1 MRDSPVPRL
10 VTTLGGLSLPAEGV
24 ILPHEHVF
32 VDLRT
37 PDTPG
42 HGEAETA
49 AVVALMAP
57 LLRRAREAGIAAI
70 VDAGPVGVGR
80 RADLLLAVSE
90 ASGVPLLVPTGVYR
104 EPWIPAWVREADEG
118 RLGEWMA
125 GELAAGIGDT
135 GVRAGWI
142 KLSAGDDGMTPCEAK
157 VLRAAARAAAAGG
170 AALGSHTIRGR
181 VVLRQLDEAERCGF
195 DPRRFV
201 WIHAQV
207 EADHGLRREAARR
220 GAWIELD
227 SIGRPDGDAGVLD
240 LLRRC
245 LDDGLADRLL
255 LSQDRGWYDPA
266 KPGGGEPLAYH
277 HLVEAFLP
285 LALRSGIAQPTI
297 DALVR
302 VNPWRA
308 FAR

>member
-1 MRDSPVPRL
+1 MDAAAPLL
-10 VTTLGGLSLPAEGV
+10 VTTLGAVAQPPEGV

-42 HGEAETA
+42 HAEADAA

-57 LLRRAREAGIAAI
+57 LVRRAKAAGVAAI

-80 RADLLLAVSE
+80 RADILRAVSE
-90 ASGVPLLVPTGVYR
+90 AAGLPLVVPTGTYR
-104 EPWIPAWVREADEG
+104 EPWIPAWVHDADEG
-118 RLGEWMA
+118 RLHAWMV
-125 GELAAGIGDT
+125 GELSTGIGDT

-142 KLSAGDDGMTPCEAK
+142 KLSAGDDGITACERK
-157 VLRAAARAAAAGG
+157 VLRAAARAASETGC
-170 AALGSHTIRGR
+170 ALGSHTVRGS
-181 VVLRQLDEAERCGF
+181 VVLRQLDEIERCGL

-207 EADHGLRREAARR
+207 EADRAPRREAARR

-227 SIGRPDGDAGVLD
+227 DIGRPGGDAGTLE
-240 LLRRC
+240 LLLRC
-245 LDDGLADRLL
+245 LDDGLGDRLL
-255 LSQDRGWYDPA
+255 LSQDRGWYDA
-266 KPGGGEPLAYH
+266 AAPGGGEPRPYH
-277 HLVEAFLP
+277 HLVESFLP
-285 LALRSGIAQPTI
+285 MLRRAGLSESAVDG
-297 DALVR
+297 LVR
-302 VNPWRA
+302 LNPWRA

>member
-1 MRDSPVPRL
+1 VSGPRL
-10 VTTLGGLSLPAEGV
+10 LTTRGDLGLPPRGL

-42 HGEAETA
+42 HGEADPA
-49 AVVALMAP
+49 AVVALMVP
-57 LLRRAREAGIAAI
+57 LLRRVRDVGVEAI

-80 RADLLLAVSE
+80 RADLLRIVSE
-90 ASGVPLLVPTGVYR
+90 AAGLPLVVPTGVYR
-104 EPWIPAWVREADEG
+104 EPWIPSWVHEAGED
-118 RLGEWMA
+118 RIADWMLGELE
-125 GELAAGIGDT
+125 GGIGDT

-142 KLSAGDDGMTPCEAK
+142 KLSAGDDGMSPCELK
-157 VLRAAARAAAAGG
+157 ILRGAARAATATAA
-170 AALGSHTIRGR
+170 AIGSHTIRGA
-181 VVLRQLDEAERCGF
+181 VLLRQLDEVERLGL

-207 EADHGLRREAARR
+207 EPDHVLRREAARR

-227 SIGRPDGDAGVLD
+227 NIGRPQGDADVLAV
-240 LLRRC
+240 LRRC
-245 LDDGLADRLL
+245 LEDGMADRLL

-266 KPGGGEPLAYH
+266 KPGGGTPLPYD
-277 HLVEAFLP
+277 HLARSFLP
-285 LALRSGIAQPTI
+285 RARASGIAPEVI

-302 VNPWRA
+302 INPWRA

>member
-1 MRDSPVPRL
+1 MGTPAPRL
-10 VTTLGGLSLPAEGV
+10 VTTLGGLDLPAAGV
-24 ILPHEHVF
+24 VLPHEHVF

-42 HGEAETA
+42 HAEADTA

-80 RADLLLAVSE
+80 RADLLSGVSR
-90 ASGVPLLVPTGVYR
+90 ASGMPLLVPTGVYR
-104 EPWIPAWVREADEG
+104 EPWIPAWIREADED
-118 RLGEWMA
+118 RLRGWMA
-125 GELAAGIGDT
+125 GELAEGIGNT

-142 KLSAGDDGMTPCEAK
+142 KLSAGDDGMTRCELK
-157 VLRAAARAAAAGG
+157 VLRAAARAAAASG
-170 AALGSHTIRGR
+170 AALGSHTIRGS
-181 VVLRQLDEAERCGF
+181 VLLRQLDEAERCGL

-207 EADHGLRREAARR
+207 EPDHALRREAARR

-227 SIGRPDGDAGVLD
+227 SIGSPGGDAGVLD

-266 KPGGGEPLAYH
+266 KPAGGEPLAYH

-285 LALRSGIAQPTI
+285 IALRAGIGQPVV

>member
-1 MRDSPVPRL
+1 MGDGGLRL
-10 VTTLGGLSLPAEGV
+10 VTTLGDLALPAAGI

-42 HGEAETA
+42 HAEADPA

-57 LLRRAREAGIAAI
+57 LVRRAKEAGIAAI

-80 RADLLLAVSE
+80 RADILSKVSE
-90 ASGVPLLVPTGVYR
+90 SAGLPVVVPTGVYR
-104 EPWIPAWVREADEG
+104 EPWIPSWVREADED
-118 RLGEWMA
+118 RLADWML
-125 GELAAGIGDT
+125 GELAEGIEGAGA
-135 GVRAGWI
+135 RAGWI
-142 KLSAGDDGMTPCEAK
+142 KLSAGDDGMTPCELK
-157 VLRAAARAAAAGG
+157 VLRAASRAATAAG
-170 AALGSHTIRGR
+170 AAIGSHTIRGS
-181 VVLRQLDEAERCGF
+181 VLLRQLDEAERRGF

-207 EADHGLRREAARR
+207 EIDHGMRRAAARR
-220 GAWIELD
+220 GAWVELD
-227 SIGRPDGDAGVLD
+227 GIGQPGGDAGALE
-240 LLRRC
+240 LLCRC
-245 LDDGLADRLL
+245 LDDGLGDRLL

-266 KPGGGEPLAYH
+266 REGGGEPLPYH
-277 HLVEAFLP
+277 HLAESFLP
-285 LALRSGIAQPTI
+285 LALRAGIGRQAL

>member
-1 MRDSPVPRL
+1 MSASGPRL
-10 VTTLGGLSLPAEGV
+10 VTTLGELAQPSEGV

-42 HGEAETA
+42 HAEADTA

-57 LLRRAREAGIAAI
+57 LLRRAKESGVTAI

-80 RADLLLAVSE
+80 RADIALRVSV

-104 EPWIPAWVREADEG
+104 EPWIPAWVREADED
-118 RLGEWMA
+118 RLHAWML
-125 GELAAGIGDT
+125 GELAGGIGET

-142 KLSAGDDGMTPCEAK
+142 KLSAGDDGMTPCELKA
-157 VLRAAARAAAAGG
+157 LRAASRAAAATG
-170 AALGSHTIRGR
+170 AAIGSHTIRGD

-207 EADHGLRREAARR
+207 EADHGMRREAARR

-227 SIGRPDGDAGVLD
+227 SIGQPDADAGVLD

-245 LDDGLADRLL
+245 LDDGLAGRLL

-266 KPGGGEPLAYH
+266 KEGGGAPLAYH
-277 HLVEAFLP
+277 YLVESFLP
-285 LALRSGIAQPTI
+285 LALQAGIGRPVL